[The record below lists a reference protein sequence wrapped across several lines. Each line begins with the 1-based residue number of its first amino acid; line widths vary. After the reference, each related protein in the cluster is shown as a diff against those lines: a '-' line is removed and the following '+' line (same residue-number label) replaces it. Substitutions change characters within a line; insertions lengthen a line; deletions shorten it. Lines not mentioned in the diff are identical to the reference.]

1 VDLIARLG
9 KLSSTLV
16 IRMASYFPQCDYR
29 VLMEEGIDHV
39 GKILLSRNETIAVA
53 ESVTSGL
60 LQAALSSASNASMF
74 FQGGIT
80 AYNLGQKTKHLN
92 VEPIHA
98 LLCNSVSEKVAN
110 ELAMGAC
117 ALFNSDWGI
126 GITGYAATL
135 PEKDVYDLYAFYS
148 FCFRGQILHSKKI
161 VADKKEPE
169 EVQHFYVTML
179 LQDLEEKL
187 NDKQFK

>member
-1 VDLIARLG
+1 
-9 KLSSTLV
+9 
-16 IRMASYFPQCDYR
+16 
-29 VLMEEGIDHV
+29 MEERINQIGE
-39 GKILLSRNETIAVA
+39 ILITNKETIAVA

-60 LQAALSSASNASMF
+60 LQAALSTATKASMF

-98 LLCNSVSEKVAN
+98 LLCNSVSEKVTN
-110 ELAMGAC
+110 ELATGVC
-117 ALFNSDWGI
+117 SLFHSDWGI

-148 FCFRGQILHSKKI
+148 FSFRGEIIHSRKI
-161 VADKKEPE
+161 ISDKKDPE
-169 EVQHFYVTML
+169 QVQRFYVSAVI
-179 LQDLEEKL
+179 DDFVARVKR
-187 NDKQFK
+187 K